1 MCVSYKEL
9 VGRGWKDYSKAL
21 ELLETGDFYDA
32 AEKAWSAIENFR
44 KAILVAMKIPYDVAK
59 SIREGV
65 PLFSRVLEI
74 LGYHSLTRM
83 YFYFSSR
90 LHTLGF
96 YERIIP
102 EEDIARIIRSEVREW
117 LKKIEELL
125 EVLRKVDLSN
135 ITELLKE
142 LDKARQE
149 ALKASM
155 RYAEIKSQII
165 ETITKSLQSIA

>member
-1 MCVSYKEL
+1 MCVAYKEL
-9 VGRGWKDYSKAL
+9 VGRGWEDYSKAL

-74 LGYHSLTRM
+74 LGYDSLTRM